1 MTGAYTVPTVEQE
14 RLLREL
20 GMDPAEYAVKLASEE
35 TLWLLHYRT
44 RHEVVV
50 HINRRVAHE
59 KGMAEV

>member
-20 GMDPAEYAVKLASEE
+20 GMDPAEYAVRLASED

-50 HINRRVAHE
+50 HVNQRRIYDR
-59 KGMAEV
+59 K